1 MAKDEQN
8 HSEQNPGDQAHR
20 DGRLTRR
27 ELLARGAGAV
37 LATGA
42 AAAAG
47 YLLHDSRGD
56 AGLRKATDAARRL
69 KNYFADI
76 ELPTS
81 NPRIGVATGPDGD
94 AGRLVRNAVAA
105 LDPAMGIGRFISKG
119 DVVLVKP
126 NVGFDRAPHL
136 GATTNP
142 EVLSAVIALCKE
154 AGAARVLVADNPIE
168 SPEACFAKSKIGLAA
183 ESAGARVMLPSR
195 ARFETLAIRDVA
207 PDPARREAL
216 GRWPIFY
223 APLAEANKVIG
234 VAPVKDHNLC
244 GASLTMKNWYG
255 LLGGRRNQFHQ
266 AIHNIVSDLGMMMS
280 PTLVIAD
287 GTRVMMR
294 NGPTGGRASDV
305 KVGGEMGRSTV
316 VASVDPV
323 ACDAWCYQH
332 LLGRDPAKLTYL
344 DWAEKKIA
352 AQIAGGMRRFGQRD
366 WQAYDRQGLIATT
379 TA

>member
-1 MAKDEQN
+1 MAEDEQIVN
-8 HSEQNPGDQAHR
+8 DK
-20 DGRLTRR
+20 RLTRR

-37 LATGA
+37 VAAGA
-42 AAAAG
+42 AAAGG
-47 YLLHDSRGD
+47 YLLYDPRGD
-56 AGLRKATDAARRL
+56 AGLRKPTDAARRL
-69 KNYFADI
+69 KNYFVDI
-76 ELPTS
+76 ELS
-81 NPRIGVATGPDGD
+81 KSSPRISVATGPEADVGK
-94 AGRLVRNAVAA
+94 LVRNAVAA
-105 LDPAMGIGRFISKG
+105 LDPTKGIGRFISKG
-119 DVVLVKP
+119 DIVLVKP

-142 EVLSAVIALCKE
+142 EVLRAVITLCKE
-154 AGAARVLVADNPIE
+154 AGAARVIVADNPIE
-168 SPEACFAKSKIGLAA
+168 SPEACFAKSKIGQAA

-223 APLAEANKVIG
+223 APLAEATKVIG

-244 GASLTMKNWYG
+244 GASLSMKNWYG

-266 AIHNIVSDLGMMMS
+266 AIHNIVSYLGMMMS
-280 PTLVIAD
+280 PTLIIAD

-305 KVGGEMGRSTV
+305 KIGGEMGRATV

-323 ACDAWCYQH
+323 ACDAWCYRH
-332 LLGRDPAKLTYL
+332 LLGRDPAKLAYL
-344 DWAEKKIA
+344 ELAEKKIA
-352 AQIAGGMRRFGQRD
+352 SQIAAGARRLGRRD
-366 WQAYDRQGLIATT
+366 WQVYERQGLIATT